1 MNESLRGDDGY
12 STLILLRS
20 PAHPYAE
27 GGKEDATDDGVGPES
42 ELVLILNFTL
52 VLPCPPLRV
61 RHILT
66 EAQCNPGVASVLMTQ
81 PIHNNDDLTKWPT
94 FTKV

>member
-1 MNESLRGDDGY
+1 MNESLRGDDGH

-27 GGKEDATDDGVGPES
+27 RGTEDATDDGVRPES

-81 PIHNNDDLTKWPT
+81 PNHNDGLTKWPT